1 MIKTINP
8 RNSTHVWCKG
18 KFDFFGLC
26 LYFLGQGLH
35 WQLASFSQIS
45 FLLSRQCCW
54 WSDNFLIWHTHK
66 EIGDAWGIV
75 SCYTA
80 LATIFWAKARVESFQ
95 PGPKPLQSAAVTTLQ
110 EIMVNVPNNVA
121 QLTIL
126 LIGNFK
132 KSDVSLLLK
141 QYFEHWCDPP
151 APPHPWWLYCS
162 HRLQT
167 AQLCVQIDALCVACV
182 THNRSMK
189 PE

>member
-1 MIKTINP
+1 MCGVKANLISLVYAFIFWSRVCT
-8 RNSTHVWCKG
+8 NSW
-18 KFDFFGLC
+18 
-26 LYFLGQGLH
+26 
-35 WQLASFSQIS
+35 
-45 FLLSRQCCW
+45 LLSVKYLFCSVDSAVDGLITSW
-54 WSDNFLIWHTHK
+54 IWHTHK

-75 SCYTA
+75 SCYMA
-80 LATIFWAKARVESFQ
+80 LATILWAKARVESFQ
-95 PGPKPLQSAAVTTLQ
+95 PGPKPLQSAAVTILQ